1 MRTDT
6 PQPVF
11 LQDYKP
17 YPFDIPTV
25 SMVFELDPAKTRVLT
40 TMQVKRTGD
49 AQADMVLDGQA
60 FVETGEILING
71 KAPEP
76 YQIEFTET
84 GLTLRGVPNEFELK
98 TEVWISPENNTE
110 LSGLYMSG
118 GRFCTQCEAEGF
130 RRITYWPDRPDVM
143 SVFSVRIEAD
153 VSFAPTLLSNG
164 NPGEAGAINE
174 DRHFAEWHDPHRKPS
189 YLFALCGGDYDVFA
203 DHFTTMSGNEVAL
216 SIFVDKGDAERAA
229 YAMDSLKRSMKW
241 DEDTFGREYDLDV
254 FNIVAVRDFNF
265 GAMENKG
272 LNIFNSAYVL
282 ADADTAT
289 DGDFEAI
296 ESIVA
301 HEYFHNWTGN
311 RITCRDWFQL
321 CLKEGLTVFRDQ
333 EFSSDMRSRPVQ
345 RIKNVI
351 RLRGRQFAEDAGPL
365 AHPVRPDRYGSI
377 DNLYTATVYEKGA
390 ELIRALKTYIGPD
403 AFKEGMDLYFEKYDG
418 TATTIEAFYEGFEKA
433 AGFDLSRF
441 RTWYGQAGTPVVKI
455 EKIEEDGSN
464 APRLRFTQSIA
475 PTPGQSEKKPVPI
488 PLRVSAFLED
498 GTEINPETGEPRNK
512 ADEDVVLLIDA
523 VTELQ
528 LATEASDALISA
540 NRDFSA
546 PVKLQ
551 DELTD
556 EDRLKLVTLETDAF
570 AKWEA
575 LQTVARKTLLE
586 MAGKLAAGKTATA
599 PEGLVKAMAEAV
611 RQTVSDDPAFA
622 SLLMTLPGVGELFME
637 MSPADPAALYEAKRI
652 VRIELLKELQSL
664 IDETIETNLTHEGEF
679 TPDAASAGRRA
690 FYASCV
696 DLLSAD
702 GDKHSA
708 KLLASFRAAKN
719 MTDTMSALRALSN
732 VGGPDFDAAISA
744 FEEKWSHAPLVM
756 DKWFGVQA
764 LQASDDAIGN
774 VRKLLEHKDFDW
786 KNPNRVRSVAA
797 TFAMANLVAFHS
809 DTGEGYKL
817 LGDVIRK
824 VDPLNG
830 ALSARLCT
838 AFEQWRRVPESTQA
852 HARKELEALRDAKLS
867 KNAMDII
874 QRALAD

>member
-6 PQPVF
+6 PPPVL

-17 YPFDIPTV
+17 YPFEIPNV
-25 SMVFELDPAKTRVLT
+25 RLVFQLDTARTHVLS
-40 TMQVKRTGD
+40 TMQVKRTGEPGD
-49 AQADMVLDGQA
+49 SMVLDGVA
-60 FVETGEILING
+60 FEETGKILING
-71 KAPEP
+71 TPAEDH
-76 YQIEFTET
+76 QVEFTET
-84 GLTLRGVPNEFELK
+84 GMTLHALPDEFELT
-98 TEVWISPENNTE
+98 TEVWISPEKNTE

-143 SVFSVRIEAD
+143 STFSVRIEAD
-153 VSFAPTLLSNG
+153 VEFAPTLLSNG
-164 NPGEAGAINE
+164 NPGEAGAIDE
-174 DRHFAEWHDPHRKPS
+174 TRHYAEWDDPHPKPS
-189 YLFALCGGDYDVFA
+189 YLFALCGGDYDVFT
-203 DHFTTMSGNEVAL
+203 DHFITMSGKEVAL

-282 ADADTAT
+282 ANAETAT

-333 EFSSDMRSRPVQ
+333 EFSADMRSRPVQ
-345 RIKNVI
+345 RIKDVI

-365 AHPVRPDRYGSI
+365 AHPVRPDRYASI

-390 ELIRALKTYIGPD
+390 ELIRALKTYIGAD
-403 AFKEGMDLYFEKYDG
+403 AFKRGMDLYFEKYDG
-418 TATTIEAFYEGFEKA
+418 TATTIEAFYEGFEEA

-441 RTWYGQAGTPVVKI
+441 RTWYSQAGTPTVTV
-455 EKIEEDGSN
+455 ERVEVEGSN
-464 APRLRFTQSIA
+464 APRLRLTQTNG
-475 PTPGQSEKKPVPI
+475 PTPGQTEKKPVPI
-488 PLRVSAFLED
+488 PLRMTAFTAD
-498 GTEINPETGEPRNK
+498 GTEINPETGEPRDGQ
-512 ADEDVVLLIDA
+512 DEDVVLLIDE

-528 LATEASDALISA
+528 LAPNAADALISA
-540 NRDFSA
+540 NRNFSS
-546 PVKLQ
+546 PVRIK
-551 DELTD
+551 DELTM
-556 EDRLKLVTLETDAF
+556 EDRLKLVTVETDAF

-575 LQTVARKTLLE
+575 LQTVARATLLE
-586 MAGKLAAGKTATA
+586 MAHTIVAGNTPSIPDELVAAMVTA
-599 PEGLVKAMAEAV
+599 VKDTHE
-611 RQTVSDDPAFA
+611 TDPAFA
-622 SLLMTLPGVGELFME
+622 SLLLTLPGVGELFME
-637 MSPADPAALYEAKRI
+637 MTPANPAAIYEAKRL
-652 VRIELLKELQSL
+652 VRTAILKQLWPI
-664 IDETIETNLTHEGEF
+664 IDEVIHENLTDEGEF
-679 TPDAASAGRRA
+679 TPDAASAGRRS
-690 FYASCV
+690 FYAACI
-696 DLLSAD
+696 DLLSAED
-702 GDKHSA
+702 DKHSA
-708 KLLASFRAAKN
+708 KLLSCFRAAKN

-732 VGGPDFDAAISA
+732 VGGPDFEAAVQA
-744 FEEKWSHAPLVM
+744 FEAKWKHAPLVM

-764 LQASDDAIGN
+764 LQASDDAITR
-774 VRKLLEHKDFDW
+774 VRGLMEHEDFDW

-797 TFAMANLVAFHS
+797 TFAMGNLVAFHS
-809 DTGEGYKL
+809 ETGEGYKL
-817 LGDVIRK
+817 LGEVVRK

-830 ALSARLCT
+830 ALSARLLT
-838 AFEQWRRVPESTQA
+838 AFEQWRRVSEDAQA
-852 HARKELEALRDAKLS
+852 HARAELEALRECDLS
-867 KNAMDII
+867 KNAMDIV